1 MEIDPGTRIRV
12 YQELSHI
19 IRRELPARFTGV
31 FEQYS
36 LASSDIDWDRNNH
49 HVVRA
54 SIQGRIVVN
63 VTVDT
68 LKKKCDFQTFPPVK
82 ELEPV
87 REYIFQ
93 RLHDIFEDD
102 T

>member
-19 IRRELPARFTGV
+19 IRRELPEHFPGV

-36 LASSDIDWDRNNH
+36 LTSSDIDWDRTNH

-54 SIQGRIVVN
+54 SIQGRIIVN

-68 LKKKCDFQTFPPVK
+68 VGKKCDFQTFPQVR
-82 ELEPV
+82 ELEPI

-93 RLHDIFEDD
+93 RLYDIFEDD
-102 T
+102 R

>member
-1 MEIDPGTRIRV
+1 MEIDPVTRIRV

-19 IRRELPARFTGV
+19 IRHELPARFPGV

-36 LASSDIDWDRNNH
+36 LTSSDIDWDRNNH
-49 HVVRA
+49 HIVCA
-54 SIQGRIVVN
+54 SIQGRIIVN
-63 VTVDT
+63 VAVDT
-68 LKKKCDFQTFPPVK
+68 VGKKYDFQTFPQVK

-93 RLHDIFEDD
+93 RLYDIFEEDA
-102 T
+102 